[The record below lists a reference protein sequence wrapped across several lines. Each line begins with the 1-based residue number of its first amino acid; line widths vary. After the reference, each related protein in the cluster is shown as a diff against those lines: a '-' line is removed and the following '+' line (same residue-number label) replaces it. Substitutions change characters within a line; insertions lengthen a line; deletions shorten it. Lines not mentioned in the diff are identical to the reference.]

1 MLFPLILQRP
11 MLSTPTLPRKTFA
24 FLLGGVLLV
33 GLVACGSSTPM
44 APASSA
50 SSALESAAADSLLR
64 QVKTQ
69 IREATDEG
77 SLDSLKQARAW
88 AKQATGGDRAA
99 LAHYY
104 AALADY
110 RMSNRLPEEDE
121 ARRGRVIEDAIGH
134 LKRATEI
141 NGTMADAWA
150 LLSGYYGQMMGMNP
164 MQGMSLG
171 PKANEAMKRAKEH
184 GPNNPRVWIIDGTS
198 DFYTPGMFG
207 GDKEKALTKFEKA
220 ARLAEQGS
228 PDDPLMP
235 GWGHAEAHAWVGVA
249 HMEAERYDPAR
260 TAFEAALDLNPDYGW
275 VRSVL
280 LPRLEQQ
287 AG

>member
-1 MLFPLILQRP
+1 
-11 MLSTPTLPRKTFA
+11 
-24 FLLGGVLLV
+24 
-33 GLVACGSSTPM
+33 M
-44 APASSA
+44 APASPTSP
-50 SSALESAAADSLLR
+50 ALGSAATDSLLR

-77 SLDSLKQARAW
+77 SFDALKQARAW

-110 RMSNRLPEEDE
+110 RMSNRFPEDDED
-121 ARRGRVIEDAIGH
+121 RRERVIEDAIGH

-150 LLSGYYGQMMGMNP
+150 LLSGCYGQMMGMNP

-171 PKANEAMKRAKEH
+171 PKANEAMKRAKAH

-198 DFYTPGMFG
+198 DFYAPSMFG
-207 GDKEKALTKFEKA
+207 GDKEQALKKFKKA
-220 ARLAEQGS
+220 ARLAEQAS
-228 PDDPLMP
+228 TDDPLMP
-235 GWGHAEAHAWVGVA
+235 SWGHAEAHAWVGIA

-260 TAFEAALDLNPDYGW
+260 TAFETALDLNPDYGW

>member
-1 MLFPLILQRP
+1 

-44 APASSA
+44 APASPT
-50 SSALESAAADSLLR
+50 SSALGSAATDSLLR
-64 QVKTQ
+64 QVKAQ
-69 IREATDEG
+69 IREATDKG

-121 ARRGRVIEDAIGH
+121 DRRERVIEDAIGH

-150 LLSGYYGQMMGMNP
+150 LLSGCYGQMMGMNP

-198 DFYTPGMFG
+198 DFYAPSMFG
-207 GDKEKALTKFEKA
+207 GDKERALTKFEKA
-220 ARLAEQGS
+220 ARLAEQAS

-235 GWGHAEAHAWVGVA
+235 SWGHAEAHAWVGVA

-260 TAFEAALDLNPDYGW
+260 TAFETALDLNPDYGW

>member
-1 MLFPLILQRP
+1 

>member
-1 MLFPLILQRP
+1 

-50 SSALESAAADSLLR
+50 SSALERAAADSLLR

>member
-1 MLFPLILQRP
+1 
-11 MLSTPTLPRKTFA
+11 MLSTPTLPRTTFA
-24 FLLGGVLLV
+24 FLLGSVLLV
-33 GLVACGSSTPM
+33 GLVACGSSPPM
-44 APASSA
+44 APASPTSP
-50 SSALESAAADSLLR
+50 ALGSAATDSLLR

-77 SLDSLKQARAW
+77 SFDALKQARAW

-110 RMSNRLPEEDE
+110 RMSNRLPEDNED
-121 ARRGRVIEDAIGH
+121 RRERVIEDAIGH

-150 LLSGYYGQMMGMNP
+150 LLSGCYGQMMGMNP

-171 PKANEAMKRAKEH
+171 PKANEAMKRAKAH

-198 DFYTPGMFG
+198 DFYAPGMFG
-207 GDKEKALTKFEKA
+207 GDKEQALKKFKKA
-220 ARLAEQGS
+220 ARLAEQAS
-228 PDDPLMP
+228 TEDPLMP
-235 GWGHAEAHAWVGVA
+235 SWGHAEAHAWVGVA
-249 HMEAERYDPAR
+249 HMDAERYDPAR
-260 TAFEAALDLNPDYGW
+260 TAFETALDLNPDYGW
-275 VRSVL
+275 VKQVL
-280 LPRLEQQ
+280 LPKLDEKQS
-287 AG
+287 

>member
-1 MLFPLILQRP
+1 
-11 MLSTPTLPRKTFA
+11 
-24 FLLGGVLLV
+24 
-33 GLVACGSSTPM
+33 M
-44 APASSA
+44 APASPTSP
-50 SSALESAAADSLLR
+50 ALGSAATDSLLR

-110 RMSNRLPEEDE
+110 RMSNRLPEDNED
-121 ARRGRVIEDAIGH
+121 RRERMIEDAIGH

-150 LLSGYYGQMMGMNP
+150 LLSGCYGQMMGMNP

-171 PKANEAMKRAKEH
+171 PKANEAMKQAKTH

-198 DFYTPGMFG
+198 DFYAPGMFG
-207 GDKEKALTKFEKA
+207 GDREQALKKFKKA
-220 ARLAEQGS
+220 ARLAERET
-228 PDDPLMP
+228 DDPLMP
-235 GWGHAEAHAWVGVA
+235 SWGHAEAHAWVGVA
-249 HMEAERYDPAR
+249 HMDAERYDPAR
-260 TAFEAALDLNPDYGW
+260 TAFETALDLNPDYGW
-275 VRSVL
+275 VKQVL
-280 LPRLEQQ
+280 LPKLDEKQS
-287 AG
+287 

>member
-1 MLFPLILQRP
+1 
-11 MLSTPTLPRKTFA
+11 MLSPPTLPRKTFA

-44 APASSA
+44 APASST
-50 SSALESAAADSLLR
+50 SSALGSAAADSLLR

-110 RMSNRLPEEDE
+110 RMSNRLPEDNED
-121 ARRGRVIEDAIGH
+121 RREHVIEDAISH

-150 LLSGYYGQMMGMNP
+150 LLSGCYGQMMGMNP
-164 MQGMSLG
+164 MRGMSLG
-171 PKANEAMKRAKEH
+171 PKASEAMKRAKEH

-198 DFYTPGMFG
+198 DFYAPSMFG
-207 GDKEKALTKFEKA
+207 GDKERALKKFKKA
-220 ARLAEQGS
+220 ARLAERETV
-228 PDDPLMP
+228 DPLMP
-235 GWGHAEAHAWVGVA
+235 SWGHAEAHAWVGIA
-249 HMEAERYDPAR
+249 HMEAERYAKAR
-260 TAFEAALDLNPDYGW
+260 TAFETALDLNPDYGW

-280 LPRLEQQ
+280 LPRLDKET
-287 AG
+287 G

>member
-1 MLFPLILQRP
+1 
-11 MLSTPTLPRKTFA
+11 
-24 FLLGGVLLV
+24 
-33 GLVACGSSTPM
+33 M
-44 APASSA
+44 APASPT
-50 SSALESAAADSLLR
+50 SSALGSATADSLLR

-69 IREATDEG
+69 IREATNKG

-88 AKQATGGDRAA
+88 AKQATGGQRAA

-110 RMSNRLPEEDE
+110 RMSNRLPESDE
-121 ARRGRVIEDAIGH
+121 GRREGVIEDAIGH

-150 LLSGYYGQMMGMNP
+150 LLSGCYGQMMGMNP

-198 DFYTPGMFG
+198 DFYAPSMFG
-207 GDKEKALTKFEKA
+207 GDEERALEKFRKA
-220 ARLAEQGS
+220 ARLAEQE
-228 PDDPLMP
+228 PADDPLMP
-235 GWGHAEAHAWVGVA
+235 SWGHAEAHAWIGLA
-249 HMEAERYDPAR
+249 HLEAGRHDQAR
-260 TAFEAALDLNPDYGW
+260 TAFETALDLNPNYGW
-275 VRSVL
+275 VQSVL
-280 LPRLEQQ
+280 LPRLNEQT
-287 AG
+287 G

>member
-1 MLFPLILQRP
+1 

-150 LLSGYYGQMMGMNP
+150 LLSGCYGQMMGMNP